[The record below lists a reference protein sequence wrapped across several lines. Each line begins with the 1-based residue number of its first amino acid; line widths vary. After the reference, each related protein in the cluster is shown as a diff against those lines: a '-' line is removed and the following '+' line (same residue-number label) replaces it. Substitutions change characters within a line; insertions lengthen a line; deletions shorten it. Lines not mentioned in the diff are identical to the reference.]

1 MKPENDP
8 SDSSKNARILV
19 SDSNETVGRD
29 RPLSKHPRPV
39 VALDSPY
46 LGIELVGG
54 KGVNI
59 AKMISN
65 GFSVPP
71 AIALTVDAY
80 EMFLD
85 RNGLRETISGIL
97 DETDFDDDVS
107 LNGSSDKIRE
117 LILNADITDE
127 ELTDFKPQFKKLGG
141 EYFAVRSSAVAEDL
155 ADASFAGQQ
164 DTYLNVT
171 VRGIIGM
178 VLKCWAS
185 YWNAR
190 AMKYRHD
197 SNKDHLSQGM
207 AVVIQKM
214 VKSDISGVMFTADPV
229 TGDDRIVIE
238 ASWGLGESIVSGLV
252 NPDSYILSKD
262 GLEVQEFTINSK
274 DQGYYLVDGKDE
286 LVTLPKEKAEARCA
300 DDGVLKLIAKQ
311 GLALEKHF
319 RCPQDIEWAVED
331 GNVYILQSRN
341 ITTLPEVAEKDDILW
356 SRGYGDEYWADA
368 TTPMFYTVMGKMLTD
383 YVNHEGAHMMGYKDL
398 ESGPLTK
405 LHKSRVYFSATVL
418 ERIFAHYPKL
428 IRSRELLEYFPAKEQ
443 ARISAYPNDYFGMIK
458 SQICLFF
465 RDRDGMIWKTDK
477 VYRKW
482 AEGFLELCKEFDSKD
497 IQSLSNQELA
507 DWYERIR
514 VGSTKHYQLIRYGMV
529 SHSIMTNLLVKN
541 WTAKWLHDDGTIYA
555 GLMCAPED
563 NKTVETNKGFSD
575 MGKALRTDRAAKEK
589 AESMSADEF
598 VDWLQKSDSP
608 FKKSYNDFI
617 AEFGHRSGTRELN
630 APRWAEDHEYVIGT
644 ALQMCNGDVDL
655 REEFERSKERRK
667 ATEEEVRSKLGF
679 FKRGVLFK
687 VLKLARTY
695 LTFRENQRFYLDH
708 IMYRNRLIFLEE
720 GRRLKEK
727 GLIDDSEDIF
737 FLEDTEAISILEGN
751 EIPNL
756 RELIS
761 PRKAI
766 FMKYRDRLPPKFL
779 LNGVDFDDEP
789 ISHSA
794 TLAGAASSPGRC
806 EARIRV
812 IMDVRD
818 IGQVEKGEILVTSN
832 TDPGWTIVFSKL
844 GGLITET
851 GGILCHG
858 AVISREY
865 QIPAVTAVKS
875 ATTILHTGDLV
886 SLDGS
891 KGEITI
897 LEAKE

>member
-1 MKPENDP
+1 MKPEEDP
-8 SDSSKNARILV
+8 SESRKAPFPGPDGTAGARSKNI
-19 SDSNETVGRD
+19 
-29 RPLSKHPRPV
+29 RPV
-39 VALDSPY
+39 VTLDSPD

-59 AKMISN
+59 ARMVSD

-80 EMFLD
+80 EMFMD
-85 RNGLRETISGIL
+85 RNGLRESIAGIL
-97 DETDFDDDVS
+97 EETDFDDEAS
-107 LNGSSDKIRE
+107 LNGSSERIRGMILGSDISDDE
-117 LILNADITDE
+117 LR
-127 ELTDFKPQFKKLGG
+127 DFKPLFKKLGG

-164 DTYLNVT
+164 DTYLNVE

-178 VLKCWAS
+178 VLACWAS

-197 SNKDHLSQGM
+197 SDKDHLSQGM

-214 VKSDISGVMFTADPV
+214 VRSDISGVMFTADPV

-238 ASWGLGESIVSGLV
+238 ASWGLGESIVSGAV
-252 NPDSYILSKD
+252 NPDSYLLSKD
-262 GLEVQEFTINSK
+262 SLEVEDFTVNVK
-274 DQGYYLVDGKDE
+274 EKGYYLVDGRDE
-286 LVTLPKEKAEARCA
+286 LVDLPKEKAEARCA
-300 DDGVLKLIAKQ
+300 DDSVLRLVAEQ

-319 RCPQDIEWAVED
+319 GCPQDIEWAVED
-331 GNVYILQSRN
+331 GKVYILQSRN
-341 ITTLPEVAEKDDILW
+341 ITTLPDVAEKDGILW

-418 ERIFAHYPKL
+418 ERIFAHYPKF
-428 IRSRELLEYFPAKEQ
+428 IRSKELLEYFPAKEQ
-443 ARISAYPNDYFGMIK
+443 ARISAYPNDYYGTIK

-465 RDRDGMIWKTDK
+465 RDRDGMIWRTDK
-477 VYRKW
+477 VYRRW
-482 AEGFLELCKEFDSKD
+482 AEGFLELCKEFDSQD
-497 IQSLSNQELA
+497 LEALSDRELA
-507 DWYERIR
+507 EWYGRIR
-514 VGSTKHYQLIRYGMV
+514 KGSTKHYQLIRYGMV

-541 WTAKWLHDDGTIYA
+541 WTAKWLKDDGTIYA

-575 MGKALRTDRAAKEK
+575 MGKALRADEEARAK
-589 AESMSADEF
+589 AESMPAEEF
-598 VDWLQKSDSP
+598 VEWLHASGSP
-608 FKKSYNDFI
+608 FRKAYDDFI

-630 APRWAEDHEYVIGT
+630 APRWAEDDEYVIGT
-644 ALQMCNGDVDL
+644 ALQMCRGDVDL

-667 ATEEEVRSKLGF
+667 ATEEQVRSSLGF
-679 FKRGVLFK
+679 FKRGILFK

-708 IMYRNRLIFLEE
+708 IMYRNRLLFLEE

-727 GLIDDSEDIF
+727 GLIDETDDVF
-737 FLEDTEAISILEGN
+737 FLEDTEAIAILEGK
-751 EIPNL
+751 EIPDL
-756 RELIS
+756 KALVS

-779 LNGVDFDDEP
+779 LDGVDFDDEP
-789 ISHSA
+789 ASHG
-794 TLAGAASSPGRC
+794 TVLVGAASSPGRC
-806 EARIRV
+806 EARVRV

-832 TDPGWTIVFSKL
+832 TDPGWTVVFSKL

-875 ATTILHTGDLV
+875 ATTILRTGDLV

-891 KGEITI
+891 KGEVAI
-897 LEAKE
+897 LEAKK

>member
-1 MKPENDP
+1 MKPERYSPP
-8 SDSSKNARILV
+8 SSRSGARA
-19 SDSNETVGRD
+19 SDYNETVGINGPLD
-29 RPLSKHPRPV
+29 RRPRPV
-39 VALDSPY
+39 VALDSSA

-54 KGVNI
+54 KGVNV
-59 AKMISN
+59 AKMASE

-85 RNGLRETISGIL
+85 RNGLRDVIAGIL
-97 DETDFDDDVS
+97 DETDFDDDAS
-107 LNGSSDKIRE
+107 LNASSERIRGI
-117 LILNADITDE
+117 ILDADIADE
-127 ELTDFKPQFKKLGG
+127 EMADFKPLFKKLGG

-171 VRGIIGM
+171 PRGIIKM
-178 VLKCWAS
+178 VLRCWAS

-197 SNKDHLSQGM
+197 SDKDHLSQGM

-214 VKSDISGVMFTADPV
+214 VRSDISGVMFTADPV

-262 GLEVQEFTINSK
+262 DLAVEDLTINVK
-274 DQGYYLVDGKDE
+274 EQGYYLVDGKDE
-286 LVTLPKEKAEARCA
+286 LVTLPKKKAEARCA
-300 DDGVLKLIAKQ
+300 DDGVLRLIAEQ
-311 GLALEKHF
+311 GLALERHF
-319 RCPQDIEWAVED
+319 GCPQDIEWAVED
-331 GNVYILQSRN
+331 GKVYILQSRN
-341 ITTLPEVAEKDDILW
+341 ITTLPDASEKDDILW

-418 ERIFAHYPKL
+418 ERIFAHYPKF

-443 ARISAYPNDYFGMIK
+443 ARISAYPNDYYGTIK
-458 SQICLFF
+458 SQICLLF
-465 RDRDGMIWKTDK
+465 RDRDGMIWRTDK

-497 IQSLSNQELA
+497 IGSMSDRDLA

-514 VGSTKHYQLIRYGMV
+514 KGSTKHYQLIRYGMV

-541 WTAKWLHDDGTIYA
+541 WTAKWLKDDGTIYA

-575 MGKALRTDRAAKEK
+575 MGKALRADKEARAK
-589 AESMSADEF
+589 AESMPADDF
-598 VDWLQKSDSP
+598 VQWLHGSDTP
-608 FKKSYNDFI
+608 FKRSYDDFI

-630 APRWAEDHEYVIGT
+630 APRWAEDHEYVVKT

-667 ATEEEVRSKLGF
+667 ATEAEVRSRLGF
-679 FKRGVLFK
+679 LKRGILFK

-720 GRRLKEK
+720 GRRLREK
-727 GLIDDSEDIF
+727 GLIDDVEDIF
-737 FLEDTEAISILEGN
+737 FLEDTEAISLLEGK
-751 EIPNL
+751 EIPDL
-756 RELIS
+756 KGIIS

-789 ISHSA
+789 ESHGA
-794 TLAGAASSPGRC
+794 TLVGAASSPGSC
-806 EARIRV
+806 EARVRV

-875 ATTILHTGDLV
+875 ATSILRTGDLV